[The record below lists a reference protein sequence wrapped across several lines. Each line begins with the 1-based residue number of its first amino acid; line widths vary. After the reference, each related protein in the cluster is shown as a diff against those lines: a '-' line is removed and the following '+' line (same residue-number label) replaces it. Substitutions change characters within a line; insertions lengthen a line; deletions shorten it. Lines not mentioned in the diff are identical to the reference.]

1 MCIKL
6 LDGFSEWLPANR
18 MACGLVGRPLVIR
31 LISFSWPLY
40 LYAICYKIDINY
52 DVSINYVIF
61 THLQL
66 MDCL

>member
-6 LDGFSEWLPANR
+6 LDGFSEWLSANR
-18 MACGLVGRPLVIR
+18 MACGPVGRPLVIR

-40 LYAICYKIDINY
+40 LYVICYKIGINCKLP
-52 DVSINYVIF
+52 INYVIF